1 MKKKIGFSAAFALLL
16 CLIGGCGHNNES
28 ISDRMSALP
37 EQKVAE
43 EPATPQVSYQMLESL
58 LKKTAVTLQM
68 PTDIYETNL
77 WDLGMRID
85 PNGNRYYDPILLSAF
100 CTSLC
105 NATLKKPINASVS
118 MTEDLSEPFAYVPDT
133 SGVTV
138 DPNRM
143 ASLLTAMDYNADA
156 YSIVLPTV
164 EIPAGVT
171 VQSLTEQHALLA
183 TYSTSFKKSPL
194 CNSNR
199 VFNIKKAAAMING
212 SIVMPGETFS
222 MNRTIGDR
230 NRKNGWKTAAAI
242 TGGTYAKEYGGG
254 VCQVSSTLFNTVL
267 MADLAIVERYHHSWP
282 MTYVPIGRDATIST
296 GSKDFIFQNNTDAPI
311 TIIASVNEKAK
322 TVTVSLYGEQPDGY
336 AYIELESVRTG
347 TLATKG
353 EKRILD
359 ESLPS
364 GTKHVERKARTGKTS
379 VTYQCFYNADGLLIE
394 RREAFR
400 DSYPSIQG
408 IVYLSSDLY
417 Y

>member
-1 MKKKIGFSAAFALLL
+1 MRKWIGFTAICAVFL
-16 CLIGGCGHNNES
+16 CLMCGCGQNNEQL
-28 ISDRMSALP
+28 SDRIGTLP
-37 EQKVAE
+37 EQRVVD
-43 EPATPQVSYQMLESL
+43 EPDRPQISYQMLETL

-68 PTDIYETNL
+68 PTNIYETNL

-85 PNGNRYYDPILLSAF
+85 PNGNRYYDPLLLGAF
-100 CTSLC
+100 CASLC
-105 NATLKKPINASVS
+105 NATLQKPVNASVN
-118 MTEDLSEPFAYVPDT
+118 MTDDLSEPFAYTPDI

-138 DPNRM
+138 DPNQM
-143 ASLLTAMDYNADA
+143 VSLLTAMDYNADA
-156 YSIVLPTV
+156 YSIMLPTV
-164 EIPAGVT
+164 EMQAGVT
-171 VQSLTEQHALLA
+171 LQSLMDQHTLLCE
-183 TYSTSFKKSPL
+183 YSTSFKKSPL
-194 CNSNR
+194 SNSNR
-199 VFNIKKAAAMING
+199 VFNIKKAASMING
-212 SIVMPGETFS
+212 SVVMPGETFS
-222 MNRTIGDR
+222 MNKTIGDR
-230 NRKNGWKTAAAI
+230 NKKNGWKTAAAI
-242 TGGTYAKEYGGG
+242 TGGKYAKEYGGG

-296 GSKDFIFQNNTDAPI
+296 GSKDFIFRNDTNAPI

-322 TVTVSLYGEQPDGY
+322 TVTVSLYDARPDGY
-336 AYIELESVRTG
+336 AYIELESSRTG
-347 TLATKG
+347 TLSSKG

-364 GTKHVERKARTGKTS
+364 GTRHVERKARTGKTS
-379 VTYQCFYNADGLLIE
+379 VTYQRFYNADGLLIE